1 LTQESIIIED
11 WRIDTS
17 SAIAVHPT
25 RGTFQLKKKTLQ
37 VLIVL
42 ANAQGEVVTKSEIIA
57 AVWPNIVVTENSLTQ
72 AISELRKVL
81 GDSKSAPKYI
91 QTFPNQGYQLC
102 GSKKA
107 ESNLDKLRSN
117 KIFVVSFIL
126 TFIAAVLFFWL
137 YFNDNDKQ
145 LVSSPDGR
153 FTAMIASEKSDY
165 SVSIFADGSA
175 TAGDMFFRSL
185 NIRSSDAFSWSIDSR
200 YFVAIIPDSPEYFQ
214 FVISSLS
221 SFEKFTVQLPK
232 TLNEHTSKMLNDN
245 VENIVALPFDVV
257 EHKAV
262 SKFLHVWELSNGQ
275 SIQIKFNQQGPQKVS
290 WH

>member
-1 LTQESIIIED
+1 MTQESIIIED

-17 SAIAVHPT
+17 SAIAVHPK
-25 RGTFQLKKKTLQ
+25 RGTFQLKKKSLQ

-42 ANAQGEVVTKSEIIA
+42 VNAQGEIVSKSELLA

-102 GSKKA
+102 GLPQRPIN
-107 ESNLDKLRSN
+107 ERELRWK
-117 KIFVVSFIL
+117 KIFFVSALITIMVTMLLAWF
-126 TFIAAVLFFWL
+126 
-137 YFNDNDKQ
+137 YFDKDDKQ
-145 LVSSPDGR
+145 LISSPDGR
-153 FTAMIASEKSDY
+153 FTAVISPKNSNYAL
-165 SVSIFADGSA
+165 SIFAVDSS

-185 NIRSSDAFSWSIDSR
+185 YIRSVDAFSWSIDSR
-200 YFVAIIPDSPEYFQ
+200 YFVAITPDSPEYFQ
-214 FVISSLS
+214 FVISSLG

-232 TLNEHTSKMLNDN
+232 TLNEHTSIMLNDN
-245 VENIVALPFDVV
+245 VANKVTLPFDIV